1 MQPQQALV
9 QTRQATAAATREYTT
24 EHRGNKTITLTRKN
38 KAAVDAMVW
47 LGLGR
52 ADAAKHAGLSEH
64 SLYCALTKPH
74 VRSYYLAQCEVLRT
88 SGRARRIHRLEAMV
102 EQDEN
107 KQAVVNACKA
117 LDQIDD
123 SPQAAAARTSAPG
136 FVVVVVQA
144 NSGPALPV
152 LPNQGNADD

>member
-9 QTRQATAAATREYTT
+9 PTRQATAAATREYVT
-24 EHRGNKTITLTRKN
+24 EHRGNKPITLTRKN

-47 LGLGR
+47 LGMNR
-52 ADAAKHAGLSEH
+52 ADAAKHAGMQDQ
-64 SLYCALTKPH
+64 SLYVALSKPH

-117 LDQIDD
+117 LDQQDD
-123 SPQAAAARTSAPG
+123 SPQAAAARSAAPG

-144 NSGPALPV
+144 NSGPAIAT